1 MYVINIIFIHIFH
14 LEDRINITINEQAE
28 DGTLEK
34 LLPST
39 IDHSGGFSVKDEFE
53 KLMENIGGKD
63 ILKSFANDNM
73 QDYLSMLREFEAKK
87 NELWRG
93 NVTIKIP
100 HSFYDFLKKRKEGGI
115 EKALQ
120 DSIYKVIYSKYK
132 LRLMHPNPAECTEFY
147 NFFQKT
153 IQNVLNIIEQSVQE
167 TGVKVLIMV
176 GGYADLE
183 IFRDSL
189 QTRFNSYRVVTC
201 TPREP
206 ELAVLKSAV
215 YLGHFPNT
223 KQSRVQCYIYV

>member
-1 MYVINIIFIHIFH
+1 MVHLYL
-14 LEDRINITINEQAE
+14 LEDRVNITINEEAA

-53 KLMENIGGKD
+53 KFMENIGSKD
-63 ILKSFANDNM
+63 ILKSLANDYM
-73 QDYLSMLREFEAKK
+73 EDYLPIWREFEAKT
-87 NELWRG
+87 NELSRK

-100 HSFYDFLKKRKEGGI
+100 HSFYDLLETWKGGV

-120 DSIYKVIYSKYK
+120 DSIYKDRVTYSKYK
-132 LRLMHPNPAECTEFY
+132 LRLLRQDFKKNSECGD
-147 NFFQKT
+147 FFRKT

-176 GGYADLE
+176 GGYADFE
-183 IFRDSL
+183 IIRESL
-189 QTRFNSYRVVTC
+189 QKRFNTYRVVT
-201 TPREP
+201 PHEP
-206 ELAVLKSAV
+206 GLAVLKGAV
-215 YLGHFPNT
+215 CLGHFPNT